1 MCNLRKKRIMEFLSD
16 ILILIFLATYVYTV
30 VSSIVVVLLENKHP
44 VRTSAWIMVLIFV
57 PFIGLLLYV
66 VVGRSYHRQG
76 NISKKLKNK
85 ILSFGT
91 RQSIKE
97 ICAENNICSKHERLI
112 HLLRNS
118 TDASIFTHNSVNIYT
133 DGKQLFDDILSAMDN
148 ATAHIHAEYYAVETD
163 ETGNRFKDMLI
174 KKSKQGLEVRLIYD
188 DVGSWRLKRSTIQE
202 MKNAGVILQTFFEL
216 RFPYFTNKLNYRNH
230 RKILIIDGKIG
241 FLGGV
246 NIADRYTK
254 GLPWGI
260 WRDTHIKIQGNAVD
274 GLQQLFLNDWLYITK
289 TAIHHKKYFAI
300 HDQYNKLPIQIVGSG
315 PDSMWEGIMQ
325 GFCAA
330 IQNASKY
337 VYIQTPYFLP
347 NDSISN
353 ALESAALSG
362 IDVRIMI
369 PSRSDIR
376 ISLEASLSFVK
387 TMLAA
392 GVRVYQYQAGFIHAK
407 SIAIDNELAIIGSAN
422 MDFRSFEQNFE
433 VSAFMYDSDK
443 SMELRNIF
451 LHDMKQCKRLQYT
464 QWKHRPITQKLIQSS
479 ARLFS
484 PLL

>member
-1 MCNLRKKRIMEFLSD
+1 MCDLFKEKLMEFLSD
-16 ILILIFLATYVYTV
+16 ILLLVFFITYAYTV
-30 VSSIVVVLLENKHP
+30 ISSILVVLLENKHP

-66 VVGRSYHRQG
+66 VLGRSYHRQG
-76 NISKKLKNK
+76 NISKKLKSK
-85 ILSFGT
+85 ILSLG
-91 RQSIKE
+91 SKSSVKE
-97 ICAENNICSKHERLI
+97 ICNENAICAKHERLM
-112 HLLRNS
+112 HLLKSS
-118 TDASIFTHNSVNIYT
+118 TDANVFTHNEVDIYT
-133 DGKQLFDDILSAMDN
+133 DGKRLFEDMLRAMDN
-148 ATAHIHAEYYAVETD
+148 ASEHIHAEYYAVETD
-163 ETGNRFKDMLI
+163 ETGNLFKDMLV
-174 KKSKQGLEVRLIYD
+174 KKAQQGLEVRLIYD
-188 DVGSWRLKRSTIQE
+188 DVGSWRLKRTTRQE
-202 MKNAGVILQTFFEL
+202 MKDAGVILQTFFEL

-254 GLPWGI
+254 GLSWGI

-289 TAIHHKKYFAI
+289 KAIHNKKYFAT
-300 HDQYNKLPIQIVGSG
+300 HKPAENLPIQIVGSG
-315 PDSMWEGIMQ
+315 PDSIWEGIMQ
-325 GFCAA
+325 GFCYA
-330 IQNASKY
+330 INNASKY

-353 ALESAALSG
+353 ALQSAALAG

-369 PSRSDIR
+369 PSRSDTR

-387 TMLAA
+387 DMLAA
-392 GVRVYQYQAGFIHAK
+392 GVRVYQYQNGFIHAK
-407 SIAIDNELAIIGSAN
+407 SIAIDDELAIIGSAN

-433 VSAFMYDSDK
+433 VSAFMYDNK
-443 SMELRNIF
+443 KCIELRNIF
-451 LHDMKQCKRLQYT
+451 LLDMKQCKRLLYT
-464 QWKHRPITQKLIQSS
+464 QWKQRPASQKLIQSS